1 MAVDDKRV
9 AKLEAVL
16 ERLRGGKNV
25 QNRQLQALLGE
36 AAYAQF
42 EDEWRQ
48 QQELRVTLAEK
59 PKEVLE
65 YERRLKEATFAYGK
79 ADAASGQGRYKA
91 ARSLLATSD
100 TKFERL
106 AEYLAEHIAG
116 KAHLE
121 VWFDRSVHFDASNTP
136 NGSAEKFPCVIT
148 SRSLRNRGGGLLN
161 VRRTKQ
167 QIKLDAVERELER
180 LTTDAVEEADL
191 AKVMA
196 ARQKLLKRAAD

>member
-1 MAVDDKRV
+1 MAADDKRV

-16 ERLRGGKNV
+16 ERLRSGKNV
-25 QNRQLQALLGE
+25 QNRQLRTLLGE

-100 TKFERL
+100 TMFERL
-106 AEYLAEHIAG
+106 AEYLAEQIAG

-121 VWFDRSVHFDASNTP
+121 AWFDRSVHFDASNTP
-136 NGSAEKFPCVIT
+136 NGSAENFPCVIT

-167 QIKLDAVERELER
+167 QVKIDAVGRELER
-180 LTTDAVEEADL
+180 LTTDDVTEAGL
-191 AKVMA
+191 ADVLA
-196 ARQKLLKRAAD
+196 ARKKLLKRATD